1 MNAKRL
7 HIFLFLVLMTL
18 SASAQKESFVT
29 KAARYVKNYLDSA
42 VIKSADSNYIVVPKR
57 PWQVIVRHNMDQ
69 MRVSMHSVVEDEE
82 AFLDWTPTVRTRTA
96 NSIGLWVGYRG
107 YGLGYSFNVRE
118 RTGYHFSLGAVGGGY
133 GINLRLRSFAARDFN
148 ADICFMPKVPLTYPS
163 DDGEGYEQLQPLDG
177 NYDLEIEE
185 PIRVHS
191 LVIDG
196 YYLFNGKRFSYSAAY
211 DQSTIQIRS
220 AGSLMV
226 GAMWNALSVRYNSDK
241 NAALVTLMRN
251 VGAFKIRQGSLGVG
265 YAYNWVPVRGLLVNV
280 LFMPMVTLYNRQVVS
295 YYDTIM
301 GDTTDDDFIDDE
313 ENVSHWSRVTLTY
326 NARASITY
334 NYDRFFF
341 NVNGQYNNHSYKYGD
356 DGDGRV
362 KDWFITTSVGV
373 RF

>member
-7 HIFLFLVLMTL
+7 HIFLLMVLMTL
-18 SASAQKESFVT
+18 SASAQKEFFIT

-57 PWQVIVRHNMDQ
+57 PWQFIVRHNMDQ

-96 NSIGLWVGYRG
+96 NSIGVWLGYRG
-107 YGLGYSFNVRE
+107 YGLGYSINLGE

-133 GINLRLRSFAARDFN
+133 GINLRLRSFTTRDLN
-148 ADICFMPKVPLTYPS
+148 ADILFKAKDPNNE
-163 DDGEGYEQLQPLDG
+163 DIEPLDG
-177 NYDLEIEE
+177 NYDLEIDE

-196 YYLFNGKRFSYSAAY
+196 YYLFNGKRFSYAAAY
-211 DQSTIQIRS
+211 DQSTMQIRS

-265 YAYNWVPVRGLLVNV
+265 YAYNWVPVRGLLINA

-295 YYDTIM
+295 HYETILGDDTDSDSIV
-301 GDTTDDDFIDDE
+301 DE
-313 ENVSHWSRVTLTY
+313 ENESHWSRVTLTY

-341 NVNGQYNNHSYKYGD
+341 NIYGQYNNHSYNYGD